1 MTMELLN
8 NVGHHDLRI
17 VTARDR
23 QPDEAVNQVLALP
36 SEFEALQRHYP
47 IVFRKS
53 AEGPL
58 RPVAILGLDRDENL
72 FLAEDGSW
80 DASIYIPA
88 ALRRGPFAIA
98 EDQAGEPKIL
108 VDIDD
113 TRLSRSEG
121 TPIFLP
127 HGGNSPYLEEIAE
140 VLRTIYT
147 GQAMLDG
154 LMTALERLELL
165 RPVDL
170 HVRVSEDEVFAIS
183 QVLVIDR
190 ERLANLGGADL
201 EALHRDDLLAP
212 VFFAAAS
219 LDNIQRLA
227 NRKAQAGGASTHTGA

>member
-1 MTMELLN
+1 MIMELLN
-8 NVGHHDLRI
+8 NVDHHDLRVI
-17 VTARDR
+17 ETRDR
-23 QPDEAVNQVLALP
+23 QAEAAVNQVLALP
-36 SEFEALQRHYP
+36 SEFAALQRHYP
-47 IVFRKS
+47 IVFRPS

-58 RPVAILGLDRDENL
+58 RPAAILGLDRDENL

-80 DASIYIPA
+80 GTDIYIPA
-88 ALRRGPFAIA
+88 VLRRGPFAIA
-98 EDQAGEPKIL
+98 EDEAGEPKIL

-127 HGGNSPYLEEIAE
+127 HGGNSPYLEEVAE

-147 GQAMLDG
+147 GQTMLDG

-183 QVLVIDR
+183 QVFVIDR
-190 ERLANLGGADL
+190 ERLATIGGSEL
-201 EALHRDDLLAP
+201 EALHRDGLLAP

-219 LDNIQRLA
+219 LDNIPRLA
-227 NRKAQAGGASTHTGA
+227 NRKARAGGGSTQTGA

>member
-8 NVGHHDLRI
+8 NVDHHDLRI
-17 VTARDR
+17 VTARGR
-23 QPDEAVNQVLALP
+23 RTEETVNQVLALP
-36 SEFEALQRHYP
+36 SEFAALQRHFP

-58 RPVAILGLDRDENL
+58 RPAAILGLDRDENL
-72 FLAEDGSW
+72 FLSEDGSW
-80 DASIYIPA
+80 DAGIYVPA
-88 ALRRGPFAIA
+88 VLRRGPFAIA

-113 TRLSRSEG
+113 TRLSRTEG

-127 HGGNSPYLEEIAE
+127 QGGHSPFLDEIAE

-147 GQAMLDG
+147 GQAMLDR
-154 LMTALERLELL
+154 LMAALERLDLL

-170 HVRVSEDEVFAIS
+170 HVRVSEDEVYAIS
-183 QVLVIDR
+183 QVFVIDG
-190 ERLANLGGADL
+190 ERLATIGGAEL
-201 EALHRDDLLAP
+201 ETLHRDGLLAP
-212 VFFAAAS
+212 IFFAAAS

-227 NRKAQAGGASTHTGA
+227 NRKAQAGGVSAPAGA